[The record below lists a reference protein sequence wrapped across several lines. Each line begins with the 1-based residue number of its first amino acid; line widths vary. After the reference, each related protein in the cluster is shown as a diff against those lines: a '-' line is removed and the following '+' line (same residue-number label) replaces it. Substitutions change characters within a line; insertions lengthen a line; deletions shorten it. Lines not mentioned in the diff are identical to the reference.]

1 MAEFATSIEIEA
13 PPEVVFAHLVTSEG
27 MLAWM
32 GQHAVL
38 DARPG
43 GVFAVDIE
51 GNPIRGEYL
60 EVDPPHAVV
69 ISWGVLGNELL
80 PAGSSRVE
88 FRLTPIAAGTR
99 LDLTHTGLPAV
110 EQPKHAAG
118 WAHYLA
124 RLAGAASSTR

>member
-1 MAEFATSIEIEA
+1 VPEFATSIDIES
-13 PPEVVFAHLVTSEG
+13 PPEIVFAHLVTPEG

-32 GQHAVL
+32 GQHAEL
-38 DARPG
+38 DATPG
-43 GVFAVDIE
+43 GVFAVDID

-69 ISWGVLGNELL
+69 ISWGVLGSELL

-99 LDLTHTGLPAV
+99 LDLTHTGLPDV
-110 EQPKHAAG
+110 EQPKHAEG
-118 WAHYLA
+118 WTYYLT
-124 RLAGAASSTR
+124 RLADAATSTR